1 MPRRFGR
8 VSRWRGDGLDAVPLF
23 LFCSGRDGP
32 LEIGEEPTIA
42 GKLDVRVNERIRAP
56 MVRVIAANG
65 DQLGVM
71 AVSEAL
77 RLARE
82 MQIDLVEVAPTA
94 RPPVCRIMDFGK
106 YKYEQAKREQKAKR
120 KQHVTVLKE
129 VKLRPRVERHDFEFK
144 MRHAR
149 EFLGERDKVKITIQ
163 FRGRE
168 LSHPELGFEL
178 MEKVIASLSDVAQV
192 EQRGRLEGRFLTMM
206 LAAKPGVIAT
216 PKPGAEGEAVTSPEG
231 DRATGKE

>member
-1 MPRRFGR
+1 
-8 VSRWRGDGLDAVPLF
+8 
-23 LFCSGRDGP
+23 
-32 LEIGEEPTIA
+32 
-42 GKLDVRVNERIRAP
+42 

-71 AVSEAL
+71 AVSDAL

-82 MQIDLVEVAPTA
+82 IELDLVEVAPTA
-94 RPPVCRIMDFGK
+94 RPPVCRVMDFGK

-120 KQHVTVLKE
+120 KQHVSVLKE

-149 EFLGERDKVKITIQ
+149 DFLGERDKVKITIQ

-178 MEKVIASLSDVAQV
+178 MEKVIANLADIAQV

-206 LAAKPGVIAT
+206 LAPKPGVSAA
-216 PKPGAEGEAVTSPEG
+216 PKPSAEGEEIGSSDAG
-231 DRATGKE
+231 RATGKE